1 MVKDETVMPQ
11 GPERTIV
18 EACHEAW
25 RRRMG
30 KIGEKA
36 RREGSNFF
44 DQVSREFE
52 KTRVEFSRCK
62 NAAALR
68 QTLVDF
74 WARSGPL
81 PQLQEGWRDVMP
93 LLDEMHWSKVR
104 DLVLLALA
112 SYKPASKE
120 EEKALTAQGT
130 ESEEVE

>member
-1 MVKDETVMPQ
+1 
-11 GPERTIV
+11 
-18 EACHEAW
+18 
-25 RRRMG
+25 MG